1 MRPVVTLSM
10 ILLAAL
16 ALGIAYIIIIPPWQS
31 PDEPTHFEYA
41 QVLADGAPP
50 WNLSPSPELQEKI
63 ISSLD
68 RHGYWRYVGVEPPPV
83 LPNVF
88 RETPFLSAAP
98 SQIGKNPPLYY
109 WIASRVLK
117 ISPQL
122 PLEGRLYR
130 LRALSLFFSLLTIAC
145 VWLCAREI
153 FGAAS
158 PLCFAAAGATA
169 FLPQFLVIGTSI
181 SPDPLVNL
189 LGAGVIWLVIRI
201 QKTGLRLGKMFLLL
215 FLHGFGL
222 LVNYKFLILI
232 PALGGAWFIH
242 YLVKGREYLPVKKL
256 GSWLFLLALVIL
268 LGYSLLVWYAPAIAR
283 VFIVRINILYTTV
296 RSFLTEGTLVPEGYW
311 HWFNNELFKTFWLKY
326 GWLRFA
332 LAPFYYI
339 VFKLVSLAALAGI
352 VFFLTFCLA
361 GRSGTSRGIQES
373 VLTLLLY
380 AAVTIG
386 AYYLFWGLR
395 VTSPTTQGRHLFLVL
410 PAWFILFVFGWCR
423 LFPARWEKRICIA
436 ILSFFLAVSVLSLF
450 GYILPT
456 FR

>member
-1 MRPVVTLSM
+1 M

-16 ALGIAYIIIIPPWQS
+16 AVGIAYIIIIPPWQS

-41 QVLADGAPP
+41 QVLADGAPA
-50 WNLSPSPELQEKI
+50 WNPSPSPELQEKI

-68 RHGYWRYVGVEPPPV
+68 RHGYWGYVGVERPPV
-83 LPNVF
+83 LPTIF
-88 RETPFLSAAP
+88 RETPFLAAAP

-109 WIASRVLK
+109 WIASRVLI

-153 FGAAS
+153 FGASS

-189 LGAGVIWLVIRI
+189 LGAAVIWLVIRI
-201 QKTGLRLGKMFLLL
+201 QKTGLRSGKMVLLL

-242 YLVKGREYLPVKKL
+242 YLMKGREYLPVKRL
-256 GSWLFLLALVIL
+256 VLWLFPLALVIL
-268 LGYSLLVWYAPAIAR
+268 LGYSLLVWHAPAIAR
-283 VFIVRINILYTTV
+283 VFIVRVNIFYTTI
-296 RSFLTEGTLVPEGYW
+296 RSFLTEGTPVPDGYW

-332 LAPFYYI
+332 LAPIYYS
-339 VFKLVSLAALAGI
+339 VFKLISVAALAGI
-352 VFFLTFCLA
+352 VFFLATCLA
-361 GRSGTSRGIQES
+361 GRSRTGTGTRES

-386 AYYLFWGLR
+386 AYYLFWGFQ
-395 VTSPTTQGRHLFLVL
+395 VATATTQGRHLFLVI
-410 PAWFILFVFGWCR
+410 PAWTILFVFGWCR
-423 LFPARWEKRICIA
+423 LFPSRWETSICVV
-436 ILSFFLAVSVLSLF
+436 ILTFFLAVSVLSLF
-450 GYILPT
+450 RYILPT
-456 FR
+456 FS